1 MARRGAAGY
10 PLAGARAGELRA
22 LVTAPRRGGM
32 SAAGEP
38 ERATAAPAAAPGPT
52 RIVLVEDSDVVR
64 RFAQQLL
71 VRKGFHVVEYP
82 DGAAALDDVLRD
94 PPALVISDI
103 QMPHMDGLELTRRL
117 RERHDKRRLPI
128 VLVSV
133 LSEEENI
140 VAGFEAGANDYLIK
154 PYRTAELMA
163 KVSVLLREGEF
174 LRRESEPVLPPEEER
189 PATGSTTRAAS
200 PATAVTPP
208 PPAAPAAP
216 AEPPADET
224 AVRSFPPQAAPHYF
238 FDQYVVTGEYGRGG
252 MGTVYRAMRRDDQTP
267 VALKVLAP
275 RLSENRTAIARF
287 LREIRVLSSLET
299 EHVVRVLDHGYDAG
313 RYFLVMEAV
322 EGDALDR
329 IVLRDG
335 PLSETET
342 ARIFWQVCRALQDL
356 SDQGLVHRDVKPANV
371 IRRASD
377 GLVKLVDFGLAKYEH
392 EASTLTE
399 TGYALGT
406 SYYVAPEVIEGA
418 KADARSDLFAVGV
431 SMFET
436 LTGRRP
442 FPGVV
447 PYQIFKRIVSGP
459 TPDATQFRAGLSP
472 GLLKVLGRLLERDPG
487 QRYQRGEE
495 VERDLKAWLQSDEG
509 QAAES
514 AAPAVAFDEPRP
526 DDTRM

>member
-1 MARRGAAGY
+1 
-10 PLAGARAGELRA
+10 
-22 LVTAPRRGGM
+22 M
-32 SAAGEP
+32 S
-38 ERATAAPAAAPGPT
+38 PG
-52 RIVLVEDSDVVR
+52 RIALVEDSEVVR
-64 RFAQQLL
+64 RFASQLL
-71 VRKGFHVVEYP
+71 QRKGFTVSEFP
-82 DGAAALDDVLRD
+82 DGAAALEELLRD

-117 RERHDKRRLPI
+117 RGRFDKRKLPI

-133 LSEEENI
+133 LSEEEDI

-174 LRRESEPVLPPEEER
+174 LRKETEPILPVEAPSAPSTGRLER
-189 PATGSTTRAAS
+189 AGASTETRPPLPAGGAPPSTGAPHVAS
-200 PATAVTPP
+200 AGSLADTEAPTEPGA
-208 PPAAPAAP
+208 AAPGLEDDTEVRGLAGALAAP
-216 AEPPADET
+216 QPT
-224 AVRSFPPQAAPHYF
+224 YF
-238 FDQYVVTGEYGRGG
+238 FDQYVVTGEFGRGG
-252 MGTVYRAMRRDDQTP
+252 MGTVYRATRRDDGTP

-287 LREIRVLSSLET
+287 LREIRVLSALES
-299 EHVVRVLDHGYDAG
+299 ERVVRVLDHGYDAG

-322 EGDALDR
+322 EGDPLDR

-335 PLSETET
+335 PLPEAEAARVFQQVAQALADLT
-342 ARIFWQVCRALQDL
+342 A
-356 SDQGLVHRDVKPANV
+356 QGLVHRDVKPANV

-377 GLVKLVDFGLAKYEH
+377 GAVKLVDFGLAKHEQ
-392 EASTLTE
+392 EASSLTE

-418 KADARSDLFAVGV
+418 KADARSDLFALGV
-431 SMFET
+431 SLFEA

-459 TPDATQFRAGLSP
+459 RPDAREHRADLSP
-472 GLLKVLGRLLERDPG
+472 GLLAILDRLLERDPAA
-487 QRYQRGEE
+487 RYQRAED
-495 VERDLKAWLQSDEG
+495 VAADLAVWLEGDEG
-509 QAAES
+509 KAA
-514 AAPAVAFDEPRP
+514 AARAAGDVEAKS
-526 DDTRM
+526 

>member
-1 MARRGAAGY
+1 
-10 PLAGARAGELRA
+10 
-22 LVTAPRRGGM
+22 
-32 SAAGEP
+32 
-38 ERATAAPAAAPGPT
+38 
-52 RIVLVEDSDVVR
+52 
-64 RFAQQLL
+64 
-71 VRKGFHVVEYP
+71 
-82 DGAAALDDVLRD
+82 
-94 PPALVISDI
+94 
-103 QMPHMDGLELTRRL
+103 
-117 RERHDKRRLPI
+117 
-128 VLVSV
+128 
-133 LSEEENI
+133 
-140 VAGFEAGANDYLIK
+140 
-154 PYRTAELMA
+154 
-163 KVSVLLREGEF
+163 
-174 LRRESEPVLPPEEER
+174 
-189 PATGSTTRAAS
+189 
-200 PATAVTPP
+200 
-208 PPAAPAAP
+208 
-216 AEPPADET
+216 
-224 AVRSFPPQAAPHYF
+224 
-238 FDQYVVTGEYGRGG
+238 

-287 LREIRVLSSLET
+287 LREIRVLSSLES

-335 PLSETET
+335 PLAEAET

-356 SDQGLVHRDVKPANV
+356 CDQGLVHRDVKPANV
-371 IRRASD
+371 IRRGAD
-377 GLVKLVDFGLAKYEH
+377 GLVKLVDFGLAKYEN

-447 PYQIFKRIVSGP
+447 PYQIFKRIVTGP
-459 TPDATQFRAGLSP
+459 TPDVRQFRAGLSA
-472 GLLKVLGRLLERDPG
+472 GLVTVLERLLARDP
-487 QRYQRGEE
+487 QARYQRGEE
-495 VERDLKAWLQSDEG
+495 VERDLKAWLESDEG
-509 QAAES
+509 QAAQVMAES
-514 AAPAVAFDEPRP
+514 GAPAVALDPLP

>member
-1 MARRGAAGY
+1 M
-10 PLAGARAGELRA
+10 
-22 LVTAPRRGGM
+22 TA
-32 SAAGEP
+32 
-38 ERATAAPAAAPGPT
+38 
-52 RIVLVEDSDVVR
+52 RIVLVEDSEVVR

-71 VRKGFHVVEYP
+71 VRKGFQVTEYP
-82 DGAAALDDVLRD
+82 DGAAALEQVLRD
-94 PPALVISDI
+94 PPDLVISDI

-117 RERHDKRRLPI
+117 RERHDKRKLPV

-174 LRRESEPVLPPEEER
+174 LRRDSEPVLPDEPPGLPGQVGPAPAPPTAAPAPAVAPR
-189 PATGSTTRAAS
+189 PAAS
-200 PATAVTPP
+200 PGDQLPS
-208 PPAAPAAP
+208 
-216 AEPPADET
+216 DDT
-224 AVRSFPPQAAPHYF
+224 AVRGIVAQPAPTYF

-252 MGTVYRAMRRDDQTP
+252 MGTVYRATRRDDQAP

-287 LREIRVLSSLET
+287 LREIRVLSSLES

-335 PLSETET
+335 PLAEAET

-356 SDQGLVHRDVKPANV
+356 CDQGLVHRDVKPANV
-371 IRRASD
+371 IRRGVD
-377 GLVKLVDFGLAKYEH
+377 GLIKLVDFGLAKYEN

-418 KADARSDLFAVGV
+418 RADARSDLFALGV
-431 SMFET
+431 SMFEA

-459 TPDATQFRAGLSP
+459 TPDATQFRAGLSA
-472 GLLKVLGRLLERDPG
+472 GLLTILDRLLVRDP
-487 QRYQRGEE
+487 QARYQRGEE
-495 VERDLKAWLQSDEG
+495 VERDLKAWLESEEG
-509 QAAES
+509 HAAQAM
-514 AAPAVAFDEPRP
+514 AASGTPSTGLDALP

>member
-1 MARRGAAGY
+1 MGA
-10 PLAGARAGELRA
+10 
-22 LVTAPRRGGM
+22 
-32 SAAGEP
+32 
-38 ERATAAPAAAPGPT
+38 
-52 RIVLVEDSDVVR
+52 RIVLVEDSEVVR

-71 VRKGFHVVEYP
+71 TRKGFEVTEFP
-82 DGAAALDDVLRD
+82 DGAAALDEVLRD
-94 PPALVISDI
+94 PPDLVISDI
-103 QMPHMDGLELTRRL
+103 QMPRMDGLELTRRL
-117 RERHDKRRLPI
+117 RERYDKRKLPV

-163 KVSVLLREGEF
+163 KVSILLKEGEF
-174 LRRESEPVLPPEEER
+174 LRRESEPMPPDEPVAALPPVSAELR
-189 PATGSTTRAAS
+189 LANGAAAIDGVTSATAPSPAPTAPAAS
-200 PATAVTPP
+200 PVPASDETSVRGVV
-208 PPAAPAAP
+208 AAPSAP
-216 AEPPADET
+216 C
-224 AVRSFPPQAAPHYF
+224 YF

-287 LREIRVLSSLET
+287 LREIRVLSSLQS
-299 EHVVRVLDHGYDAG
+299 EHVVHVLDHGYDAG

-335 PLSETET
+335 PLPEVET
-342 ARIFWQVCRALQDL
+342 ARIMWQVCRALQDL

-371 IRRASD
+371 IRRSLD
-377 GLVKLVDFGLAKYEH
+377 GVVKVVDFGLAKYEN

-459 TPDATQFRAGLSP
+459 TPDATQFRAGLST
-472 GLLKVLGRLLERDPG
+472 GLLAILNRLLERDPLA
-487 QRYQRGEE
+487 RYQRGLD
-495 VERDLKAWLQSDEG
+495 VERDLKAWLESEEG
-509 QAAES
+509 HHAAEV
-514 AAPAVAFDEPRP
+514 AAANGDSPATPFDPRP

>member
-1 MARRGAAGY
+1 M
-10 PLAGARAGELRA
+10 
-22 LVTAPRRGGM
+22 TA
-32 SAAGEP
+32 
-38 ERATAAPAAAPGPT
+38 
-52 RIVLVEDSDVVR
+52 RIVLVEDSEVVR

-71 VRKGFHVVEYP
+71 VRKGFTVTEFP
-82 DGAAALDDVLRD
+82 DGAAALDEIVRD

-117 RERHDKRRLPI
+117 REKFDKRTLPV

-163 KVSVLLREGEF
+163 KVSVLLREGAY
-174 LRRESEPVLPPEEER
+174 LRKETEPTLPPEPPSLPPKDYEAPVPVEA
-189 PATGSTTRAAS
+189 PS
-200 PATAVTPP
+200 PAPGLPSTASGATANAPFEAPHVSE
-208 PPAAPAAP
+208 AA
-216 AEPPADET
+216 ADET
-224 AVRSFPPQAAPHYF
+224 AVRGIVPQASPCYF

-252 MGTVYRAMRRDDQTP
+252 MGTVYRAMRRDDETA

-287 LREIRVLSSLET
+287 LREIRVLSSLESD
-299 EHVVRVLDHGYDAG
+299 HVVRVLDHGYDAG

-335 PLSETET
+335 PLSEVET

-356 SDQGLVHRDVKPANV
+356 NDQGLVHRDVKPANV
-371 IRRASD
+371 IRRNSD
-377 GLVKLVDFGLAKYEH
+377 GLVKLVDFGLAKYEN

-472 GLLKVLGRLLERDPG
+472 GLLTVLNKLLERDPG
-487 QRYQRGEE
+487 ARYQRGGE
-495 VERDLKAWLQSDEG
+495 VEKDLKAWLESSEG
-509 QAAES
+509 HAAQVL
-514 AAPAVAFDEPRP
+514 AASGAPVVAFDPQGDAEGQ
-526 DDTRM
+526 TRM

>member
-1 MARRGAAGY
+1 M
-10 PLAGARAGELRA
+10 EQ
-22 LVTAPRRGGM
+22 
-32 SAAGEP
+32 E
-38 ERATAAPAAAPGPT
+38 PAAAAPTPT
-52 RIVLVEDSDVVR
+52 RIVLVEDSEVVR

-71 VRKGFHVVEYP
+71 VRKGFHVVEFP
-82 DGAAALDDVLRD
+82 DGAAALDQVLRD

-117 RERHDKRRLPI
+117 RERYDKRRLPV

-174 LRRESEPVLPPEEER
+174 LRRETEPTLPPEEE
-189 PATGSTTRAAS
+189 A
-200 PATAVTPP
+200 
-208 PPAAPAAP
+208 PAAPAATAA
-216 AEPPADET
+216 AEAPPPAPPSELPSDET
-224 AVRSFPPQAAPHYF
+224 AVRGFLPQASPHYF

-335 PLSETET
+335 PLPEAET

-356 SDQGLVHRDVKPANV
+356 ADQGLVHRDVKPANV

-418 KADARSDLFAVGV
+418 KADPRSDLFAVGV

-472 GLLKVLGRLLERDPG
+472 GLLRVLGRLLERDPAA
-487 QRYQRGEE
+487 RYQRGEE
-495 VERDLKAWLQSDEG
+495 VERDLKAWLESDEG

-514 AAPAVAFDEPRP
+514 AAPAAVADEPRP

>member
-1 MARRGAAGY
+1 MGA
-10 PLAGARAGELRA
+10 
-22 LVTAPRRGGM
+22 
-32 SAAGEP
+32 
-38 ERATAAPAAAPGPT
+38 
-52 RIVLVEDSDVVR
+52 RIVLVEDSEVVR

-71 VRKGFHVVEYP
+71 TRKGFDVTEFP
-82 DGAAALDDVLRD
+82 DGAAALEEVLKN

-117 RERHDKRRLPI
+117 RERHDKRRLPV

-174 LRRESEPVLPPEEER
+174 LRRESEPVLPEEPDA
-189 PATGSTTRAAS
+189 PAADAAA
-200 PATAVTPP
+200 PATAPSTEVTD
-208 PPAAPAAP
+208 PAVPAT
-216 AEPPADET
+216 DET
-224 AVRSFPPQAAPHYF
+224 TVRPLLSQSAPCYF

-252 MGTVYRAMRRDDQTP
+252 MGTVYRAMRRDDNTP

-299 EHVVRVLDHGYDAG
+299 EHVVRVIDHGYDAG

-335 PLSETET
+335 PLPEAET
-342 ARIFWQVCRALQDL
+342 ARIFWQVARALQDL

-377 GLVKLVDFGLAKYEH
+377 GLVKLVDFGLAKYEN

-431 SMFET
+431 SLFET

-472 GLLKVLGRLLERDPG
+472 GLLRILNKLLERDPA
-487 QRYQRGEE
+487 QRYQRGAD
-495 VERDLKAWLQSDEG
+495 VERDLKAWLESAEG
-509 QAAES
+509 QAAQLMVS
-514 AAPAVAFDEPRP
+514 AAPSPVAAGDLPSE
-526 DDTRM
+526 DTRM